1 MRKST
6 TRFTKGV
13 VTVSRIDIGEIQTFA
28 HQLHTANETARKSIK
43 DIKTAVENYTEDGS
57 LKGKAID
64 ASKNYYQ
71 MTYFPLCDAIIE
83 AMNESEERLA
93 QYIADFHAQVDGS
106 ADAKIDADGLY
117 ELGKMIDRIEAKKEA
132 LVQQMNTGT
141 EGQMQSYCSQLSIA
155 YKQEN
160 ILEKYLAFEQSH
172 SGFFDNLTDLV
183 QGIQQTIRELQSNIQ
198 FNSKT
203 GTYDMSKL
211 NFTTVTRMQNALGK
225 ALKNNQTT
233 FNFDEY
239 QKTYRGQ
246 MWVLMKNGIVDVEAT
261 NAYNAAVLNGELPH
275 ESNEAQE
282 EAELL
287 QAIIQSAKEGI
298 DPVTGQE
305 ISKAQGFSI
314 ISGFIFYY
322 TAGGYKGKKI
332 KIPKNILDKIKKSHK
347 SKSILT
353 SQMEAKIL
361 EGQRKGATNG
371 INGGHSSDINNNNPN
386 FATET
391 VKVNQDGTKVIKFT
405 KQFPDGN
412 ISKIKTSTI
421 FPEDWSDKDIIDS
434 ILKVSNSTAI
444 GQRKIDGLTL
454 HRGKIDGVEIDVI
467 KKGNEIISGYP
478 VGGKPTPGF
487 ETIK

>member
-1 MRKST
+1 MPTKNHRLPKKHLPIRKST

-43 DIKTAVENYTEDGS
+43 DIKTAVKNYTEDGS
-57 LKGKAID
+57 LKGKAVD

-106 ADAKIDADGLY
+106 ADARIDADGLY

-132 LVQQMNTGT
+132 LAQRMNTGT
-141 EGQMQSYCSQLSIA
+141 EGQMQSYRSQLSIA

-172 SGFFDNLTDLV
+172 GSFFDNLTDLV

-225 ALKNNQTT
+225 ALKNNEAT
-233 FNFDEY
+233 FNFDEC

-261 NAYNAAVLNGELPH
+261 NAYNAAVLGGEMPH

-287 QAIIQSAKEGI
+287 QAVVQSVKEGT

-305 ISKAQGFSI
+305 ISKAQGFGI
-314 ISGFIFYY
+314 ISGLIFRY
-322 TAGGYKGKKI
+322 TAGGYKGKKFKIPRDWLHRRKKNNGVEVGTDFGKIGKLVNHPNI
-332 KIPKNILDKIKKSHK
+332 KINWSEYAEHGMSRLKQRGL
-347 SKSILT
+347 SKSQVDDFVEHGKVL
-353 SQMEAKIL
+353 SQN
-361 EGQRKGATNG
+361 EGEK
-371 INGGHSSDINNNNPN
+371 
-386 FATET
+386 FAFITE
-391 VKVNQDGTKVIKFT
+391 
-405 KQFPDGN
+405 
-412 ISKIKTSTI
+412 
-421 FPEDWSDKDIIDS
+421 
-434 ILKVSNSTAI
+434 
-444 GQRKIDGLTL
+444 
-454 HRGKIDGVEIDVI
+454 DGVAIVSKDGKLVTAWG
-467 KKGNEIISGYP
+467 KKDFDEGMKKII
-478 VGGKPTPGF
+478 GKLYG
-487 ETIK
+487 K

>member
-1 MRKST
+1 M
-6 TRFTKGV
+6 
-13 VTVSRIDIGEIQTFA
+13 SRIDIGEIQTFA

-43 DIKTAVENYTEDGS
+43 DIKNAVENYIEDGS
-57 LKGKAID
+57 LKGKAVD

-106 ADAKIDADGLY
+106 ADARIDADGLY

-132 LVQQMNTGT
+132 LAQRMNTGT
-141 EGQMQSYCSQLSIA
+141 EGQMQSYRSQLSIA

-172 SGFFDNLTDLV
+172 GGFFDNLTDLV

-225 ALKNNQTT
+225 ALNDNAKT

-261 NAYNAAVLNGELPH
+261 NAYNSAVLGGEMPH

-287 QAIIQSAKEGI
+287 QAVIQSVKEGT

-314 ISGFIFYY
+314 TSGVIFYY
-322 TAGGYKGKKI
+322 VGGGYKGKKFKIPRDWLHGRKKNNGVEVGTDFGKIGKLVNHPNI
-332 KIPKNILDKIKKSHK
+332 KINWSEYAEHGMSRLKQRGL
-347 SKSILT
+347 SKSQVDDFVEHGKVL
-353 SQMEAKIL
+353 SQN
-361 EGQRKGATNG
+361 EGEK
-371 INGGHSSDINNNNPN
+371 
-386 FATET
+386 FAFITE
-391 VKVNQDGTKVIKFT
+391 
-405 KQFPDGN
+405 
-412 ISKIKTSTI
+412 
-421 FPEDWSDKDIIDS
+421 
-434 ILKVSNSTAI
+434 
-444 GQRKIDGLTL
+444 
-454 HRGKIDGVEIDVI
+454 DGVTIVSKDGKLVTAWG
-467 KKGNEIISGYP
+467 KKDFDEGMKKIIEKLY
-478 VGGKPTPGF
+478 GK
-487 ETIK
+487 

>member
-1 MRKST
+1 M
-6 TRFTKGV
+6 
-13 VTVSRIDIGEIQTFA
+13 SRIDIGEIQTFA
-28 HQLHTANETARKSIK
+28 HQLHTANETAIKSIK

-132 LVQQMNTGT
+132 LAQRMNTGT
-141 EGQMQSYCSQLSIA
+141 EGQMQSYRSQLSIA

-305 ISKAQGFSI
+305 ISKAQGFGI

-332 KIPKNILDKIKKSHK
+332 KIPKNILDKIKAANKIKYIESLLTPAQK
-347 SKSILT
+347 KSIKRIDNNIQDHLT
-353 SQMEAKIL
+353 DGDFSGTKRDL
-361 EGQRKGATNG
+361 EGNPVPKKGQPGKYWNHLDEMLNTYQ
-371 INGGHSSDINNNNPN
+371 SLNNSTRSIENSLTNPN
-386 FATET
+386 LDK
-391 VKVNQDGTKVIKFT
+391 KVRVYLE
-405 KQFPDGN
+405 
-412 ISKIKTSTI
+412 SKLKEANLQINKI
-421 FPEDWSDKDIIDS
+421 EDLFDDYGGIQNW
-434 ILKVSNSTAI
+434 
-444 GQRKIDGLTL
+444 
-454 HRGKIDGVEIDVI
+454 I
-467 KKGNEIISGYP
+467 KK
-478 VGGKPTPGF
+478 
-487 ETIK
+487 

>member
-1 MRKST
+1 M
-6 TRFTKGV
+6 
-13 VTVSRIDIGEIQTFA
+13 SRIDIGEIQTFA
-28 HQLHTANETARKSIK
+28 HQLHTANEAGRKSIK
-43 DIKTAVENYTEDGS
+43 DIKKAVKNYTEDGS

-83 AMNESEERLA
+83 AMNESEERLS

-106 ADAKIDADGLY
+106 ADARIDADGLY

-132 LVQQMNTGT
+132 LAQRMNTGT
-141 EGQMQSYCSQLSIA
+141 EGQMQSYRSQLSIA

-172 SGFFDNLTDLV
+172 GGFFDNLTDLV

-225 ALKNNQTT
+225 ALKNNETT

-287 QAIIQSAKEGI
+287 QAVIQSVKEGI

-314 ISGFIFYY
+314 ISGLVFRY
-322 TAGGYKGKKI
+322 TAGGYKGKKFKVSKDWLHRRKKNNGVEVGTDFGKIGKLVNHPNI
-332 KIPKNILDKIKKSHK
+332 KINWSEHSEHGMSRLKQRGL
-347 SKSILT
+347 SKSQVDDFVERGKAL
-353 SQMEAKIL
+353 SQ
-361 EGQRKGATNG
+361 
-371 INGGHSSDINNNNPN
+371 NGGEK
-386 FATET
+386 FAFITENG
-391 VKVNQDGTKVIKFT
+391 VAIVSKDGKLVTAWGKKDF
-405 KQFPDGN
+405 DEGME
-412 ISKIKTSTI
+412 KIIEK
-421 FPEDWSDKDIIDS
+421 
-434 ILKVSNSTAI
+434 LY
-444 GQRKIDGLTL
+444 
-454 HRGKIDGVEIDVI
+454 GK
-467 KKGNEIISGYP
+467 
-478 VGGKPTPGF
+478 
-487 ETIK
+487 

>member
-1 MRKST
+1 M
-6 TRFTKGV
+6 
-13 VTVSRIDIGEIQTFA
+13 SRIDIGEIQTFA

-57 LKGKAID
+57 LKGKAVD

-106 ADAKIDADGLY
+106 ADARIDADGLY

-141 EGQMQSYCSQLSIA
+141 EGQMQSYRSQLSIA

-225 ALKNNQTT
+225 ALKNNETT

-261 NAYNAAVLNGELPH
+261 NAYSAAVLNGELPH

-287 QAIIQSAKEGI
+287 QAVIQSVKEGI

-305 ISKAQGFSI
+305 ISKAQGFGI
-314 ISGFIFYY
+314 ISGLVFRY
-322 TAGGYKGKKI
+322 TAGGYKGKKFKVSKDWLHRRKKNNGVEVGTDFGKIGKLVNHPNI
-332 KIPKNILDKIKKSHK
+332 KINWSEHSEHGMSRLKQRGL
-347 SKSILT
+347 SKSQVDDFVERGKAL
-353 SQMEAKIL
+353 SQ
-361 EGQRKGATNG
+361 
-371 INGGHSSDINNNNPN
+371 NGGEK
-386 FATET
+386 FAFITENG
-391 VKVNQDGTKVIKFT
+391 VAIVSKDGKLVTAWGKKDF
-405 KQFPDGN
+405 DEGME
-412 ISKIKTSTI
+412 KIIEK
-421 FPEDWSDKDIIDS
+421 
-434 ILKVSNSTAI
+434 LY
-444 GQRKIDGLTL
+444 
-454 HRGKIDGVEIDVI
+454 GK
-467 KKGNEIISGYP
+467 
-478 VGGKPTPGF
+478 
-487 ETIK
+487 

>member
-1 MRKST
+1 
-6 TRFTKGV
+6 
-13 VTVSRIDIGEIQTFA
+13 
-28 HQLHTANETARKSIK
+28 
-43 DIKTAVENYTEDGS
+43 
-57 LKGKAID
+57 
-64 ASKNYYQ
+64 

-141 EGQMQSYCSQLSIA
+141 EGQMQSYRSQLSIA

-225 ALKNNQTT
+225 ALKNNETT

-287 QAIIQSAKEGI
+287 QAVIQSVKEGI

-305 ISKAQGFSI
+305 ISKAQGFGI

>member
-1 MRKST
+1 M
-6 TRFTKGV
+6 
-13 VTVSRIDIGEIQTFA
+13 SRIDIGEIQTFA
-28 HQLHTANETARKSIK
+28 HQLHTANETAIKSIK

-57 LKGKAID
+57 LKGKAVD

-132 LVQQMNTGT
+132 LAQRMNTGT
-141 EGQMQSYCSQLSIA
+141 EGQMQSYRSQLSIA

-225 ALKNNQTT
+225 ALKNNEKT

-287 QAIIQSAKEGI
+287 QAVIQSVKEGI

-305 ISKAQGFSI
+305 ISKAQGFGI

-332 KIPKNILDKIKKSHK
+332 KVPKNILDKIKAANKIKYIESLLTPAQK
-347 SKSILT
+347 KSIKRIDNNIQDHLT
-353 SQMEAKIL
+353 DGDFSGTKRDL
-361 EGQRKGATNG
+361 EGNPVPKKGQPGKYWNHLDEMLNTYQ
-371 INGGHSSDINNNNPN
+371 SLNNSTRSIENSLTNPN
-386 FATET
+386 LDK
-391 VKVNQDGTKVIKFT
+391 KVRVYLE
-405 KQFPDGN
+405 
-412 ISKIKTSTI
+412 SKLKEANLQINKI
-421 FPEDWSDKDIIDS
+421 EDLFDDYGGIQNW
-434 ILKVSNSTAI
+434 
-444 GQRKIDGLTL
+444 
-454 HRGKIDGVEIDVI
+454 I
-467 KKGNEIISGYP
+467 KK
-478 VGGKPTPGF
+478 
-487 ETIK
+487 

>member
-28 HQLHTANETARKSIK
+28 HQLHTANETAIKSIK

-71 MTYFPLCDAIIE
+71 MTYFPLCDATIE

-106 ADAKIDADGLY
+106 ADARIDADGLY

-132 LVQQMNTGT
+132 LAQRMNTGT
-141 EGQMQSYCSQLSIA
+141 EGQMQSYRSQLSIA

-172 SGFFDNLTDLV
+172 GGFFDNLTDLV
-183 QGIQQTIRELQSNIQ
+183 QGIQQIIRELQSNIQ
-198 FNSKT
+198 FSSKT

-225 ALKNNQTT
+225 ALKNNETT

-275 ESNEAQE
+275 KSNEAQE

-287 QAIIQSAKEGI
+287 QAIIQSVKEGI
-298 DPVTGQE
+298 DPVTGQK
-305 ISKAQGFSI
+305 ISKAQGFGI
-314 ISGFIFYY
+314 ISGLVFRY
-322 TAGGYKGKKI
+322 TAGGYKGKKFKVSKDWLHRRKKNNGVEVGTDFG
-332 KIPKNILDKIKKSHK
+332 KIGKLVNHPNVKINWSEHSEHGMSRLKQRGL
-347 SKSILT
+347 SKSQVDDFVERGKAL
-353 SQMEAKIL
+353 SQ
-361 EGQRKGATNG
+361 
-371 INGGHSSDINNNNPN
+371 NGGEK
-386 FATET
+386 FAFITENG
-391 VKVNQDGTKVIKFT
+391 VAIVSKDGKLVTAWGKKDF
-405 KQFPDGN
+405 DEGME
-412 ISKIKTSTI
+412 KIIEK
-421 FPEDWSDKDIIDS
+421 
-434 ILKVSNSTAI
+434 LY
-444 GQRKIDGLTL
+444 
-454 HRGKIDGVEIDVI
+454 GK
-467 KKGNEIISGYP
+467 
-478 VGGKPTPGF
+478 
-487 ETIK
+487 

>member
-1 MRKST
+1 M
-6 TRFTKGV
+6 
-13 VTVSRIDIGEIQTFA
+13 SRIDIGEIQTFA
-28 HQLHTANETARKSIK
+28 HQLHTANEAGRKSIK
-43 DIKTAVENYTEDGS
+43 DIKKAVKNYTEDGS

-132 LVQQMNTGT
+132 LAQRMNTGT
-141 EGQMQSYCSQLSIA
+141 EGQMQSYRSQLSIA

-172 SGFFDNLTDLV
+172 GGFFDNLTDLV

-225 ALKNNQTT
+225 ALKNNETT

-261 NAYNAAVLNGELPH
+261 NAYNAAVLNGKLPH

-287 QAIIQSAKEGI
+287 QAVIQSVKEGI

-305 ISKAQGFSI
+305 ISKAQGFGI
-314 ISGFIFYY
+314 ISGLVFRY
-322 TAGGYKGKKI
+322 TAGGYKGKKFKVSKDWLHRRKKNNGVEVGTDFGKIGKLVNHPNI
-332 KIPKNILDKIKKSHK
+332 KINWSEHSEHGMSRLKQRGL
-347 SKSILT
+347 SKSQVDDFVERGKAL
-353 SQMEAKIL
+353 SQ
-361 EGQRKGATNG
+361 
-371 INGGHSSDINNNNPN
+371 NGGEK
-386 FATET
+386 FAFITENG
-391 VKVNQDGTKVIKFT
+391 VAIVSKDGKLVTAWGKKDF
-405 KQFPDGN
+405 DEGME
-412 ISKIKTSTI
+412 KII
-421 FPEDWSDKDIIDS
+421 
-434 ILKVSNSTAI
+434 
-444 GQRKIDGLTL
+444 
-454 HRGKIDGVEIDVI
+454 
-467 KKGNEIISGYP
+467 
-478 VGGKPTPGF
+478 
-487 ETIK
+487 

>member
-1 MRKST
+1 M
-6 TRFTKGV
+6 
-13 VTVSRIDIGEIQTFA
+13 SRIDIGEIQTFA
-28 HQLHTANETARKSIK
+28 YQLHTANEAGRKSIQ
-43 DIKTAVENYTEDGS
+43 DIKAAVKNYTEDGS
-57 LKGKAID
+57 LKGKAVD

-106 ADAKIDADGLY
+106 ADARIDADGLY

-132 LVQQMNTGT
+132 LAQRMNTGT
-141 EGQMQSYCSQLSIA
+141 EGQMQSYRSQLSIA

-172 SGFFDNLTDLV
+172 GSFFDNLTDLI
-183 QGIQQTIRELQSNIQ
+183 QGIQQTIRELQSNVQ

-225 ALKNNQTT
+225 ALKDNEKT

-261 NAYNAAVLNGELPH
+261 NAYNSAVLGGEMPH

-287 QAIIQSAKEGI
+287 QAIIQSVREGI

-314 ISGFIFYY
+314 TSGVIFYY
-322 TAGGYKGKKI
+322 VGGGYKGKKL
-332 KIPKNILDKIKKSHK
+332 KIPKKLLNNIKNRRSKTPKLSTLSEKEQLKLANKYKKKSPIAIPDNAKIKAQTKKAGYEQISYKWKDADGVTFEVRWHTRTPGAPK
-347 SKSILT
+347 EQGNTFVVEKSIPGTADGKLRVEQIMVGT
-353 SQMEAKIL
+353 DKWVSRIEWEKAI
-361 EGQRKGATNG
+361 
-371 INGGHSSDINNNNPN
+371 
-386 FATET
+386 FA
-391 VKVNQDGTKVIKFT
+391 
-405 KQFPDGN
+405 
-412 ISKIKTSTI
+412 
-421 FPEDWSDKDIIDS
+421 
-434 ILKVSNSTAI
+434 
-444 GQRKIDGLTL
+444 R
-454 HRGKIDGVEIDVI
+454 
-467 KKGNEIISGYP
+467 KKGESTLEQDKMLTDGHW
-478 VGGKPTPGF
+478 K
-487 ETIK
+487 E

>member
-1 MRKST
+1 MPTKNHRLPKKHLPIRKST

-43 DIKTAVENYTEDGS
+43 DIKTAVKNYTEDGS
-57 LKGKAID
+57 LKGKAVD

-71 MTYFPLCDAIIE
+71 MTYFSLCDAIIE

-106 ADAKIDADGLY
+106 ADARIDADGLY

-132 LVQQMNTGT
+132 LAQRMNTGT
-141 EGQMQSYCSQLSIA
+141 EGQMQSYRSQLSIA

-172 SGFFDNLTDLV
+172 GSFFDNLTDLV

-225 ALKNNQTT
+225 ALKNNEAT

-261 NAYNAAVLNGELPH
+261 NAYNAAVLGGEMPH

-287 QAIIQSAKEGI
+287 QAVVQSVKEGT

-305 ISKAQGFSI
+305 ISKAQGFGI
-314 ISGFIFYY
+314 ISGLIFRY
-322 TAGGYKGKKI
+322 TAGGYKGKKFKIPRDWLHRRKKNNGVEVGTDFGKIGKLVNHPNI
-332 KIPKNILDKIKKSHK
+332 KINWSEYAEHGMSRLKQRGL
-347 SKSILT
+347 SKSQVDDFVEHGKVL
-353 SQMEAKIL
+353 SQN
-361 EGQRKGATNG
+361 EGEK
-371 INGGHSSDINNNNPN
+371 
-386 FATET
+386 FAFITE
-391 VKVNQDGTKVIKFT
+391 
-405 KQFPDGN
+405 
-412 ISKIKTSTI
+412 
-421 FPEDWSDKDIIDS
+421 
-434 ILKVSNSTAI
+434 
-444 GQRKIDGLTL
+444 
-454 HRGKIDGVEIDVI
+454 DGVAIVSKDGKLVTAWG
-467 KKGNEIISGYP
+467 KKDFDEGMKKII
-478 VGGKPTPGF
+478 GKLYG
-487 ETIK
+487 K

>member
-1 MRKST
+1 M
-6 TRFTKGV
+6 
-13 VTVSRIDIGEIQTFA
+13 SRIDIGEIQTFA
-28 HQLHTANETARKSIK
+28 HLLHTANETAIKSIK
-43 DIKTAVENYTEDGS
+43 DIKNAVKNYTEDGS
-57 LKGKAID
+57 LKGKAVD

-106 ADAKIDADGLY
+106 ADARIDADGLY

-132 LVQQMNTGT
+132 LAQRMNTGT
-141 EGQMQSYCSQLSIA
+141 EGQMQNYRSQLSIA

-172 SGFFDNLTDLV
+172 GGFFDNLTDLV

-198 FNSKT
+198 FSSKT

-225 ALKNNQTT
+225 ALKNNETT

-261 NAYNAAVLNGELPH
+261 NAYNAAVLNGELAH
-275 ESNEAQE
+275 KSNEAQE

-287 QAIIQSAKEGI
+287 QAVIQSVKKGR

-314 ISGFIFYY
+314 ISGLVFRY
-322 TAGGYKGKKI
+322 TAGGYKGKKFKVSKDWLHRRKKNNGVEVGTDFGKIGKLVNHPNI
-332 KIPKNILDKIKKSHK
+332 KINWSEHSEHGMSRLKQRGL
-347 SKSILT
+347 SKSQVDDFVERGKAL
-353 SQMEAKIL
+353 SQ
-361 EGQRKGATNG
+361 
-371 INGGHSSDINNNNPN
+371 NGGEK
-386 FATET
+386 FAFITENG
-391 VKVNQDGTKVIKFT
+391 VAIVSKDGKLVTAWGKKDF
-405 KQFPDGN
+405 DEGME
-412 ISKIKTSTI
+412 KIIEK
-421 FPEDWSDKDIIDS
+421 
-434 ILKVSNSTAI
+434 LY
-444 GQRKIDGLTL
+444 
-454 HRGKIDGVEIDVI
+454 GK
-467 KKGNEIISGYP
+467 
-478 VGGKPTPGF
+478 
-487 ETIK
+487 

>member
-1 MRKST
+1 MRNST

-28 HQLHTANETARKSIK
+28 HQLHTANEAGRKSIK
-43 DIKTAVENYTEDGS
+43 DIKKAVKNYTEDGS

-71 MTYFPLCDAIIE
+71 ITYFPLCDAIIE

-106 ADAKIDADGLY
+106 ADARIDADGLY

-132 LVQQMNTGT
+132 LAQRMNTGT
-141 EGQMQSYCSQLSIA
+141 EGQMQSYRSQLSIA

-225 ALKNNQTT
+225 ALKNNETT

-261 NAYNAAVLNGELPH
+261 NAYNAAVFNGELPH

-287 QAIIQSAKEGI
+287 QAVIQSVKEGI

-314 ISGFIFYY
+314 ISGLIFHY
-322 TAGGYKGKKI
+322 TVGGYKGKKFKVSKDWLRRRKKNNGVEVGTDFGKIGKLVNHPNI
-332 KIPKNILDKIKKSHK
+332 KINWSEHSEHGMSRLKQRGL
-347 SKSILT
+347 SKSQVDDFVERGKAL
-353 SQMEAKIL
+353 SQ
-361 EGQRKGATNG
+361 
-371 INGGHSSDINNNNPN
+371 NGGEK
-386 FATET
+386 FAFITENG
-391 VKVNQDGTKVIKFT
+391 VAIVSKDGKLVTAWGKKDF
-405 KQFPDGN
+405 DEGME
-412 ISKIKTSTI
+412 KIIEK
-421 FPEDWSDKDIIDS
+421 
-434 ILKVSNSTAI
+434 LY
-444 GQRKIDGLTL
+444 
-454 HRGKIDGVEIDVI
+454 GK
-467 KKGNEIISGYP
+467 
-478 VGGKPTPGF
+478 
-487 ETIK
+487 

>member
-1 MRKST
+1 MPTKNHRLPKKHLPIRKST

-43 DIKTAVENYTEDGS
+43 DIKTAVKNYTEDGS
-57 LKGKAID
+57 LKGKAVD

-71 MTYFPLCDAIIE
+71 MTYFPSCDAIIE

-106 ADAKIDADGLY
+106 ADARIDADGLY

-132 LVQQMNTGT
+132 LAQRMNTGT
-141 EGQMQSYCSQLSIA
+141 EGQMQSYRSQLSIA

-172 SGFFDNLTDLV
+172 GSFFDNLTDLV

-225 ALKNNQTT
+225 ALKNNEAT

-261 NAYNAAVLNGELPH
+261 NAYNAAVLGGEMPH

-287 QAIIQSAKEGI
+287 QAVVQSVKEGT

-305 ISKAQGFSI
+305 ISKAQGFGI
-314 ISGFIFYY
+314 ISGLIFRY
-322 TAGGYKGKKI
+322 TAGGYKGKKFKIPRDWLHRRKKNNGVEVGTDFGKIGKLVNHPNI
-332 KIPKNILDKIKKSHK
+332 KINWSEYAEHGMSRLKQRGL
-347 SKSILT
+347 SKSQVDDFVEHGKVL
-353 SQMEAKIL
+353 SQN
-361 EGQRKGATNG
+361 EGEK
-371 INGGHSSDINNNNPN
+371 
-386 FATET
+386 FAFITE
-391 VKVNQDGTKVIKFT
+391 
-405 KQFPDGN
+405 
-412 ISKIKTSTI
+412 
-421 FPEDWSDKDIIDS
+421 
-434 ILKVSNSTAI
+434 
-444 GQRKIDGLTL
+444 
-454 HRGKIDGVEIDVI
+454 DGVAIVSKDGKLVTAWG
-467 KKGNEIISGYP
+467 KKDFDEGMKKII
-478 VGGKPTPGF
+478 GKLYG
-487 ETIK
+487 K

>member
-1 MRKST
+1 M
-6 TRFTKGV
+6 
-13 VTVSRIDIGEIQTFA
+13 SRIDIGEIQTFA
-28 HQLHTANETARKSIK
+28 YQLHTANEAGRKSIK
-43 DIKTAVENYTEDGS
+43 DIKNAVKNYTEDGS

-132 LVQQMNTGT
+132 LAQRMNTGT
-141 EGQMQSYCSQLSIA
+141 EGQMQSYRSQLSIA

-172 SGFFDNLTDLV
+172 GGFFDNLTDLV
-183 QGIQQTIRELQSNIQ
+183 RGIQQTIRELQSNIQ

-225 ALKNNQTT
+225 ALKNNETT

-261 NAYNAAVLNGELPH
+261 NAYNAAVLNGELPN

-287 QAIIQSAKEGI
+287 QAVIQSVKEGI

-305 ISKAQGFSI
+305 ISKAQGFGI
-314 ISGFIFYY
+314 ISGLIFRY
-322 TAGGYKGKKI
+322 TVGGYKGKKI

-353 SQMEAKIL
+353 SEMEAKIL
-361 EGQRKGATNG
+361 EGQRKGTTNG

-391 VKVNQDGTKVIKFT
+391 VEVNQDGTKVIKFT

>member
-1 MRKST
+1 M
-6 TRFTKGV
+6 
-13 VTVSRIDIGEIQTFA
+13 SRIDIGEIQTFA

-43 DIKTAVENYTEDGS
+43 DIKTAVKNYTEDGS
-57 LKGKAID
+57 LKGKAVD

-106 ADAKIDADGLY
+106 ADARIDADGLY

-132 LVQQMNTGT
+132 LAQRMNTGT
-141 EGQMQSYCSQLSIA
+141 EGQMQSYRSQLSIA

-172 SGFFDNLTDLV
+172 GSFFDNLTDLV

-211 NFTTVTRMQNALGK
+211 NFTTVTRMQNTLGK
-225 ALKNNQTT
+225 ALKNNEAT

-261 NAYNAAVLNGELPH
+261 NAYNAAVLGGEMPH

-287 QAIIQSAKEGI
+287 QAVVQSVKEGT

-305 ISKAQGFSI
+305 ISKAQGFGI
-314 ISGFIFYY
+314 ISGLIFRY
-322 TAGGYKGKKI
+322 TAGGYKGKKFKIPRDWLHRRKKNNGVEVGTDFGKIGKLVNHPNI
-332 KIPKNILDKIKKSHK
+332 KINWSEYAEHGMSRLKQRGL
-347 SKSILT
+347 SKSQVDDFVEHGKVL
-353 SQMEAKIL
+353 SQN
-361 EGQRKGATNG
+361 EGEK
-371 INGGHSSDINNNNPN
+371 
-386 FATET
+386 FAFITE
-391 VKVNQDGTKVIKFT
+391 
-405 KQFPDGN
+405 
-412 ISKIKTSTI
+412 
-421 FPEDWSDKDIIDS
+421 
-434 ILKVSNSTAI
+434 
-444 GQRKIDGLTL
+444 
-454 HRGKIDGVEIDVI
+454 DGVAIVSKDGKLVTAWG
-467 KKGNEIISGYP
+467 KKDFDEGMKKII
-478 VGGKPTPGF
+478 GKLYG
-487 ETIK
+487 K

>member
-1 MRKST
+1 M
-6 TRFTKGV
+6 
-13 VTVSRIDIGEIQTFA
+13 SRIDIGEIQTFA

-43 DIKTAVENYTEDGS
+43 DIKTAVKNYIEDGS
-57 LKGKAID
+57 LKGKAVD

-106 ADAKIDADGLY
+106 ADARIDADGLY

-132 LVQQMNTGT
+132 LAQRMNTGT
-141 EGQMQSYCSQLSIA
+141 EGQMQSYRSQLSIA

-160 ILEKYLAFEQSH
+160 ILEKYLSFEQSH
-172 SGFFDNLTDLV
+172 GGFFDNLTDLV

-211 NFTTVTRMQNALGK
+211 NFTTVSRMQNVLEK
-225 ALKNNQTT
+225 ALNDNEKT

-261 NAYNAAVLNGELPH
+261 NAYNSAVLGGEMPH

-287 QAIIQSAKEGI
+287 QAVIQSVKEGT

-314 ISGFIFYY
+314 ISGLFFRY
-322 TAGGYKGKKI
+322 TTGGYKGKKF
-332 KIPKNILDKIKKSHK
+332 KIPKDWLRRRKKASGAKGFNIDEIHPKLKTEPDTAFFWSGRTEGVGGADIAADVAK
-347 SKSILT
+347 SKGGVT
-353 SQMEAKIL
+353 L
-361 EGQRKGATNG
+361 ESTIGNKNIEMPDWDFNNPESMKAWDLASGSYAEQVSGEVRAVVGSDLRKGN
-371 INGGHSSDINNNNPN
+371 IWENVELPRLKNNPN
-386 FATET
+386 
-391 VKVNQDGTKVIKFT
+391 VTKITTIDPKT
-405 KQFPDGN
+405 GLE
-412 ISKIKTSTI
+412 KII
-421 FPEDWSDKDIIDS
+421 FE
-434 ILKVSNSTAI
+434 
-444 GQRKIDGLTL
+444 RK
-454 HRGKIDGVEIDVI
+454 
-467 KKGNEIISGYP
+467 
-478 VGGKPTPGF
+478 
-487 ETIK
+487 

>member
-28 HQLHTANETARKSIK
+28 HQLHTANEAGRKSIK
-43 DIKTAVENYTEDGS
+43 DIKKAVKNYTEDGS

-106 ADAKIDADGLY
+106 ADARIDADGLY

-132 LVQQMNTGT
+132 LAQRMNTGT
-141 EGQMQSYCSQLSIA
+141 EGQMQSYRSQLSIA

-172 SGFFDNLTDLV
+172 GGFFDNLTDLV

-225 ALKNNQTT
+225 ALKNNETT

-261 NAYNAAVLNGELPH
+261 NAYNAAVLNGELAH
-275 ESNEAQE
+275 KSNEAQE

-287 QAIIQSAKEGI
+287 QAVIQSVKKGR

-314 ISGFIFYY
+314 ISGLVFRY
-322 TAGGYKGKKI
+322 TAGGYKGKKFKVSKDWLHRRKKNNGVEVGTDFGKIGKLVNHPNI
-332 KIPKNILDKIKKSHK
+332 KINWSEHSEHGMSRLKQRGL
-347 SKSILT
+347 SKSQVDDFVERGKAL
-353 SQMEAKIL
+353 SQ
-361 EGQRKGATNG
+361 
-371 INGGHSSDINNNNPN
+371 NGGEK
-386 FATET
+386 FAFITENG
-391 VKVNQDGTKVIKFT
+391 VAIVSKDGKLVTAWGKKDF
-405 KQFPDGN
+405 DEGME
-412 ISKIKTSTI
+412 KIIEK
-421 FPEDWSDKDIIDS
+421 
-434 ILKVSNSTAI
+434 LY
-444 GQRKIDGLTL
+444 
-454 HRGKIDGVEIDVI
+454 GK
-467 KKGNEIISGYP
+467 
-478 VGGKPTPGF
+478 
-487 ETIK
+487 

>member
-1 MRKST
+1 M
-6 TRFTKGV
+6 
-13 VTVSRIDIGEIQTFA
+13 SRIDIGEIQTFA

-141 EGQMQSYCSQLSIA
+141 EGQMQSYRSQLSIA

-225 ALKNNQTT
+225 ALKNNETT

-275 ESNEAQE
+275 ESNDAQE

-287 QAIIQSAKEGI
+287 QAVIQSVKEGI

-305 ISKAQGFSI
+305 ISKAQGFGI

-322 TAGGYKGKKI
+322 TASGYKGKKI
-332 KIPKNILDKIKKSHK
+332 KIPKNILDKIKYIESLLTPAQK
-347 SKSILT
+347 KSIKRIDNNIQDHLT
-353 SQMEAKIL
+353 DGDFSGTKRDL
-361 EGQRKGATNG
+361 EGNPVPKKGQPGKYWNHLDEMLNTYQ
-371 INGGHSSDINNNNPN
+371 SLNNSTRSIENSLTNPN
-386 FATET
+386 LDK
-391 VKVNQDGTKVIKFT
+391 KVRVYLE
-405 KQFPDGN
+405 
-412 ISKIKTSTI
+412 SKLKEANLQINKI
-421 FPEDWSDKDIIDS
+421 EDLFDDYGGIQNW
-434 ILKVSNSTAI
+434 
-444 GQRKIDGLTL
+444 
-454 HRGKIDGVEIDVI
+454 I
-467 KKGNEIISGYP
+467 KK
-478 VGGKPTPGF
+478 
-487 ETIK
+487 

>member
-1 MRKST
+1 M
-6 TRFTKGV
+6 
-13 VTVSRIDIGEIQTFA
+13 SRIDIGEIQTFA
-28 HQLHTANETARKSIK
+28 HQLHTANETAIKSIK

-57 LKGKAID
+57 LKGKAVD

-106 ADAKIDADGLY
+106 ADARIDANGLY

-132 LVQQMNTGT
+132 LAQRMNTGT
-141 EGQMQSYCSQLSIA
+141 EGQMQSYRSQLSIA

-172 SGFFDNLTDLV
+172 GGFFDNLTDLV

-211 NFTTVTRMQNALGK
+211 NFTTVTRMRNALGK
-225 ALKNNQTT
+225 ALKNNETT

-287 QAIIQSAKEGI
+287 QAVIQSVKKGR

-305 ISKAQGFSI
+305 ISKAQGFGI
-314 ISGFIFYY
+314 ISGLVFRY
-322 TAGGYKGKKI
+322 TVGGYKGKKF
-332 KIPKNILDKIKKSHK
+332 KIPKAWLNRRKKAREGHIKSDNIKFGSSVKSTK
-347 SKSILT
+347 
-353 SQMEAKIL
+353 
-361 EGQRKGATNG
+361 
-371 INGGHSSDINNNNPN
+371 
-386 FATET
+386 
-391 VKVNQDGTKVIKFT
+391 KVNNQMKKRGWSEESVKSVVDHPHTTRKSGNKATGNDATVFYDKDGSYVIIDDKTKEIVQI
-405 KQFPDGN
+405 
-412 ISKIKTSTI
+412 
-421 FPEDWSDKDIIDS
+421 SDKFDKNWVPDAGIADPY
-434 ILKVSNSTAI
+434 KP
-444 GQRKIDGLTL
+444 
-454 HRGKIDGVEIDVI
+454 
-467 KKGNEIISGYP
+467 KGGE
-478 VGGKPTPGF
+478 
-487 ETIK
+487 

>member
-1 MRKST
+1 M
-6 TRFTKGV
+6 
-13 VTVSRIDIGEIQTFA
+13 SRIDIGEIQTFA

-43 DIKTAVENYTEDGS
+43 DIKNAVENYTEDSS

-132 LVQQMNTGT
+132 LAQQMNTGT
-141 EGQMQSYCSQLSIA
+141 EGQMQSYRSQLSIA

-225 ALKNNQTT
+225 ALKNNETT

-287 QAIIQSAKEGI
+287 QAVVQSVKEGI
-298 DPVTGQE
+298 DPVTGQK
-305 ISKAQGFSI
+305 ISKAQGFGI
-314 ISGFIFYY
+314 ISGLVFRY
-322 TAGGYKGKKI
+322 TVGGYKGKKI
-332 KIPKNILDKIKKSHK
+332 KIPKKWLDRRRNVNRIDFLQSVNIKDFVVKDKH
-347 SKSILT
+347 L
-353 SQMEAKIL
+353 
-361 EGQRKGATNG
+361 R
-371 INGGHSSDINNNNPN
+371 
-386 FATET
+386 
-391 VKVNQDGTKVIKFT
+391 
-405 KQFPDGN
+405 
-412 ISKIKTSTI
+412 
-421 FPEDWSDKDIIDS
+421 
-434 ILKVSNSTAI
+434 NSTAKRARKFDAETSEDANLI
-444 GQRKIDGLTL
+444 VQDALKNGKVKKIEDNGLGSQRQKSYSAIIDTEKNVGTKGESHIKIVYDELNNVWT
-454 HRGKIDGVEIDVI
+454 V
-467 KKGNEIISGYP
+467 YP
-478 VGGKPTPGF
+478 VPAP
-487 ETIK
+487 

>member
-1 MRKST
+1 M
-6 TRFTKGV
+6 
-13 VTVSRIDIGEIQTFA
+13 SRIDIGEIQTFA
-28 HQLHTANETARKSIK
+28 HQLHTANGAGRKSIK
-43 DIKTAVENYTEDGS
+43 DIKKAVKNYTEDGS

-106 ADAKIDADGLY
+106 ADARIDADGLY

-132 LVQQMNTGT
+132 LAQRMNTGT
-141 EGQMQSYCSQLSIA
+141 EGQMQSYRSQLSIA

-225 ALKNNQTT
+225 ALKNNKTT

-261 NAYNAAVLNGELPH
+261 NAYNAAVFNGELPH

-287 QAIIQSAKEGI
+287 QAVIQSVKEGI

-305 ISKAQGFSI
+305 ISKAQGFGI
-314 ISGFIFYY
+314 ISGLVFRY

-467 KKGNEIISGYP
+467 KKGDEIISGYP

>member
-1 MRKST
+1 
-6 TRFTKGV
+6 
-13 VTVSRIDIGEIQTFA
+13 
-28 HQLHTANETARKSIK
+28 
-43 DIKTAVENYTEDGS
+43 
-57 LKGKAID
+57 
-64 ASKNYYQ
+64 

-106 ADAKIDADGLY
+106 ADARIDADGLY

-132 LVQQMNTGT
+132 LAQRMNTGT
-141 EGQMQSYCSQLSIA
+141 EGQMQSYRSQLSIA

-172 SGFFDNLTDLV
+172 GGFFDNLTDLV

-225 ALKNNQTT
+225 AVKNNETT

-261 NAYNAAVLNGELPH
+261 NAYNAAVLNGELAH
-275 ESNEAQE
+275 KSNEAQE

-287 QAIIQSAKEGI
+287 QAVIQSVKEGI

-305 ISKAQGFSI
+305 ISKAQGFGI
-314 ISGFIFYY
+314 ISGLVFRY
-322 TAGGYKGKKI
+322 TAGGYKGKKFKVSKDWLHRRKKNNGVEVGTDFGKIGKLVNHPNI
-332 KIPKNILDKIKKSHK
+332 KINWSEHSEHGMSRLKQRGL
-347 SKSILT
+347 SKSQVDDFVERGKAL
-353 SQMEAKIL
+353 SQ
-361 EGQRKGATNG
+361 
-371 INGGHSSDINNNNPN
+371 NGGEK
-386 FATET
+386 FAFITENG
-391 VKVNQDGTKVIKFT
+391 VAIVSKDGKLVTAWGKKDF
-405 KQFPDGN
+405 DEGME
-412 ISKIKTSTI
+412 KIIEK
-421 FPEDWSDKDIIDS
+421 
-434 ILKVSNSTAI
+434 LY
-444 GQRKIDGLTL
+444 
-454 HRGKIDGVEIDVI
+454 GK
-467 KKGNEIISGYP
+467 
-478 VGGKPTPGF
+478 
-487 ETIK
+487 

>member
-1 MRKST
+1 M
-6 TRFTKGV
+6 
-13 VTVSRIDIGEIQTFA
+13 SRIDIGEIQTFA
-28 HQLHTANETARKSIK
+28 YQLHTANEAARKSIK
-43 DIKTAVENYTEDGS
+43 DIKNAVKNYTEDGS

-93 QYIADFHAQVDGS
+93 QYIADFHAQVDSS
-106 ADAKIDADGLY
+106 ADARIDADGLY

-132 LVQQMNTGT
+132 LAQRMNTGT
-141 EGQMQSYCSQLSIA
+141 EGQMQSYRSQLSIA

-172 SGFFDNLTDLV
+172 GGFFDNLTDLV
-183 QGIQQTIRELQSNIQ
+183 RGIQQTIRELQSNIQ

-211 NFTTVTRMQNALGK
+211 NFTTVTRMQNASGK
-225 ALKNNQTT
+225 ALNDNAKT

-261 NAYNAAVLNGELPH
+261 NAYNAAVLGGKMPH

-287 QAIIQSAKEGI
+287 QAVVQSVKEGT

-305 ISKAQGFSI
+305 ISKAQGFGI
-314 ISGFIFYY
+314 ISGLIFRY
-322 TAGGYKGKKI
+322 TAGGYKGKKFKIPRDWLHRRKKNNGVEVGTDFGKIGKLVNHPNI
-332 KIPKNILDKIKKSHK
+332 KINWSEYAEHGMSRLKQRGL
-347 SKSILT
+347 SKSQVDDFVEHGKVL
-353 SQMEAKIL
+353 SQN
-361 EGQRKGATNG
+361 EGEK
-371 INGGHSSDINNNNPN
+371 
-386 FATET
+386 FAFITE
-391 VKVNQDGTKVIKFT
+391 
-405 KQFPDGN
+405 
-412 ISKIKTSTI
+412 
-421 FPEDWSDKDIIDS
+421 
-434 ILKVSNSTAI
+434 
-444 GQRKIDGLTL
+444 
-454 HRGKIDGVEIDVI
+454 DGVAIVSKDGKLVTAWG
-467 KKGNEIISGYP
+467 KKDFDEGMKKII
-478 VGGKPTPGF
+478 GKLYG
-487 ETIK
+487 K

>member
-1 MRKST
+1 M
-6 TRFTKGV
+6 
-13 VTVSRIDIGEIQTFA
+13 SRIDIGEIQTFA

-132 LVQQMNTGT
+132 LVQRMNTGT
-141 EGQMQSYCSQLSIA
+141 EGQMQSYRSQLSIA

-172 SGFFDNLTDLV
+172 GGFFDNLTDLV

-225 ALKNNQTT
+225 ALKNNETT

-287 QAIIQSAKEGI
+287 QAVIQSVKEGI

-314 ISGFIFYY
+314 ISGLVFRY
-322 TAGGYKGKKI
+322 TAGGYKGKKFKIPRDWLRRRKKNNGVEVGTDFGKIGKLVNHPNI
-332 KIPKNILDKIKKSHK
+332 KINWSEHSEHGMSRLKQRGL
-347 SKSILT
+347 SKSQVDDFVERGKAL
-353 SQMEAKIL
+353 SQ
-361 EGQRKGATNG
+361 
-371 INGGHSSDINNNNPN
+371 NGGEK
-386 FATET
+386 FAFITENG
-391 VKVNQDGTKVIKFT
+391 VAIVSKDGKLVTAWGKKDF
-405 KQFPDGN
+405 DEGME
-412 ISKIKTSTI
+412 KIIEK
-421 FPEDWSDKDIIDS
+421 
-434 ILKVSNSTAI
+434 LY
-444 GQRKIDGLTL
+444 
-454 HRGKIDGVEIDVI
+454 GK
-467 KKGNEIISGYP
+467 
-478 VGGKPTPGF
+478 
-487 ETIK
+487 

>member
-28 HQLHTANETARKSIK
+28 HQLHTANEAGRKSIK
-43 DIKTAVENYTEDGS
+43 DIKKAVKNYTEDGS

-132 LVQQMNTGT
+132 LAQRMNTGT
-141 EGQMQSYCSQLSIA
+141 EGQMQSYRSQLSIA

-172 SGFFDNLTDLV
+172 GGFFDNLTDLV

-225 ALKNNQTT
+225 ALKNNETT

-261 NAYNAAVLNGELPH
+261 NAYNAAVLNGKLPH

-287 QAIIQSAKEGI
+287 QAVIQSVKEGI

-305 ISKAQGFSI
+305 ISKAQGFGI
-314 ISGFIFYY
+314 ISGLVFRY
-322 TAGGYKGKKI
+322 TAGGYKGKKFKVSKDWLHRRKKNNGVEVGTDFGKIGKLVNHPNI
-332 KIPKNILDKIKKSHK
+332 KINWSEHSEHGMSRLKQRGL
-347 SKSILT
+347 SKSQVDDFVERGKAL
-353 SQMEAKIL
+353 SQ
-361 EGQRKGATNG
+361 
-371 INGGHSSDINNNNPN
+371 NGGEK
-386 FATET
+386 FAFITENG
-391 VKVNQDGTKVIKFT
+391 VAIVSKDGKLVTAWGKKDF
-405 KQFPDGN
+405 DEGME
-412 ISKIKTSTI
+412 KIIEK
-421 FPEDWSDKDIIDS
+421 
-434 ILKVSNSTAI
+434 
-444 GQRKIDGLTL
+444 
-454 HRGKIDGVEIDVI
+454 
-467 KKGNEIISGYP
+467 
-478 VGGKPTPGF
+478 
-487 ETIK
+487 

>member
-106 ADAKIDADGLY
+106 ADARIDADGLY

-132 LVQQMNTGT
+132 LAQRMNTGT
-141 EGQMQSYCSQLSIA
+141 EGQMQSYRSQLSIA

-172 SGFFDNLTDLV
+172 GSFFDNLTDLV
-183 QGIQQTIRELQSNIQ
+183 RGIQQTIHELQSNIQ

-225 ALKNNQTT
+225 ALKNNETT

-261 NAYNAAVLNGELPH
+261 NAYNAAVLNGELLH

-287 QAIIQSAKEGI
+287 QAVIQSVKEGI

-305 ISKAQGFSI
+305 ISKAQGFGI

-322 TAGGYKGKKI
+322 TTGGYKGKKI

>member
-1 MRKST
+1 M
-6 TRFTKGV
+6 
-13 VTVSRIDIGEIQTFA
+13 SRIDIGEIQTFA
-28 HQLHTANETARKSIK
+28 YQLHTANEAARKSIK
-43 DIKTAVENYTEDGS
+43 DIKNAVKNYTEDGS

-93 QYIADFHAQVDGS
+93 QYIADFHAKVDSS
-106 ADAKIDADGLY
+106 ADARIDADGLY

-132 LVQQMNTGT
+132 LAQRMNTGT
-141 EGQMQSYCSQLSIA
+141 EGQMQSYRSQLSIA

-172 SGFFDNLTDLV
+172 GGFFDNLTDLV
-183 QGIQQTIRELQSNIQ
+183 RGIQQTIRELQSNIQ

-211 NFTTVTRMQNALGK
+211 NFTTVTRMQNASGK
-225 ALKNNQTT
+225 ALNDNAKT

-261 NAYNAAVLNGELPH
+261 NAYNAAVLGGEMPH

-287 QAIIQSAKEGI
+287 QAVVQSVKEGT

-305 ISKAQGFSI
+305 ISKAQGFGI
-314 ISGFIFYY
+314 ISGLIFRY
-322 TAGGYKGKKI
+322 TAGGYKGKKFKIPRDWLHRRKKNNGVEVGTDFGKIGKLVNHPNI
-332 KIPKNILDKIKKSHK
+332 KINWSEYAEHGMSRLKQRGL
-347 SKSILT
+347 SKSQVDDFVEHGKVL
-353 SQMEAKIL
+353 SQN
-361 EGQRKGATNG
+361 EGEK
-371 INGGHSSDINNNNPN
+371 
-386 FATET
+386 FAFITE
-391 VKVNQDGTKVIKFT
+391 
-405 KQFPDGN
+405 
-412 ISKIKTSTI
+412 
-421 FPEDWSDKDIIDS
+421 
-434 ILKVSNSTAI
+434 
-444 GQRKIDGLTL
+444 
-454 HRGKIDGVEIDVI
+454 DGVAIVSKDGKLVTAWG
-467 KKGNEIISGYP
+467 KKDFDEGMKKII
-478 VGGKPTPGF
+478 GKLYG
-487 ETIK
+487 K

>member
-1 MRKST
+1 M
-6 TRFTKGV
+6 
-13 VTVSRIDIGEIQTFA
+13 SRIDIGEIQTFA
-28 HQLHTANETARKSIK
+28 HQLHTANEAGRKSIK
-43 DIKTAVENYTEDGS
+43 DIKKAVKNYTEDGS

-106 ADAKIDADGLY
+106 ADARIDADGLY

-132 LVQQMNTGT
+132 LAQRMNTRT
-141 EGQMQSYCSQLSIA
+141 EGQMQNYRSQLSIA

-172 SGFFDNLTDLV
+172 GGFFDNLTDLV

-198 FNSKT
+198 FSSKT

-225 ALKNNQTT
+225 ALKNNEAT

-261 NAYNAAVLNGELPH
+261 NAYNAAVLNGKLPH

-287 QAIIQSAKEGI
+287 QAVIQSVKEGI

-305 ISKAQGFSI
+305 ISKAQGFGI
-314 ISGFIFYY
+314 ISGLVFRY
-322 TAGGYKGKKI
+322 TAGGYKGKKFKVSKDWLHRRKKNNGVEVGTDFGKIGKLVNHPNI
-332 KIPKNILDKIKKSHK
+332 KINWSEHSEHGMSRLKQRGL
-347 SKSILT
+347 SKSQVDDFVERGKAL
-353 SQMEAKIL
+353 SQ
-361 EGQRKGATNG
+361 
-371 INGGHSSDINNNNPN
+371 NGGEK
-386 FATET
+386 FAFITENG
-391 VKVNQDGTKVIKFT
+391 VAIVSKDGKLVTAWGKKDF
-405 KQFPDGN
+405 DEGME
-412 ISKIKTSTI
+412 KIIEK
-421 FPEDWSDKDIIDS
+421 
-434 ILKVSNSTAI
+434 LY
-444 GQRKIDGLTL
+444 
-454 HRGKIDGVEIDVI
+454 GK
-467 KKGNEIISGYP
+467 
-478 VGGKPTPGF
+478 
-487 ETIK
+487 

>member
-1 MRKST
+1 M
-6 TRFTKGV
+6 
-13 VTVSRIDIGEIQTFA
+13 SRIDIGEIQTFA

-141 EGQMQSYCSQLSIA
+141 EGQMQSYRSQLSIA

-225 ALKNNQTT
+225 ALKNNETT

-275 ESNEAQE
+275 ESNDAQE

-287 QAIIQSAKEGI
+287 QAVIQSVKEGI

-305 ISKAQGFSI
+305 ISKAQGFGI

-322 TAGGYKGKKI
+322 TASGYKGKKI
-332 KIPKNILDKIKKSHK
+332 KIPKNILDKIKAANKIKYIESLLTPAQK
-347 SKSILT
+347 KSIKRIDNNIQDHLT
-353 SQMEAKIL
+353 DGDFSGTKRDL
-361 EGQRKGATNG
+361 EGNPVPKKGQPGKYWNHLDEMLNTYQ
-371 INGGHSSDINNNNPN
+371 SLNNSTRSIENSLTNPN
-386 FATET
+386 LDK
-391 VKVNQDGTKVIKFT
+391 KVRVYLE
-405 KQFPDGN
+405 
-412 ISKIKTSTI
+412 SKLKEANLQINKI
-421 FPEDWSDKDIIDS
+421 EDLFDDYGGIQNW
-434 ILKVSNSTAI
+434 
-444 GQRKIDGLTL
+444 
-454 HRGKIDGVEIDVI
+454 I
-467 KKGNEIISGYP
+467 KK
-478 VGGKPTPGF
+478 
-487 ETIK
+487 

>member
-1 MRKST
+1 
-6 TRFTKGV
+6 
-13 VTVSRIDIGEIQTFA
+13 
-28 HQLHTANETARKSIK
+28 
-43 DIKTAVENYTEDGS
+43 
-57 LKGKAID
+57 
-64 ASKNYYQ
+64 

-106 ADAKIDADGLY
+106 ADARIDADGLY

-132 LVQQMNTGT
+132 LAQRMNTGT
-141 EGQMQSYCSQLSIA
+141 EGQMQSYRSQLSIA

-172 SGFFDNLTDLV
+172 GGFFDNLTDLV

-225 ALKNNQTT
+225 ALKNNETT

-261 NAYNAAVLNGELPH
+261 NAYNAAVLNGELAH
-275 ESNEAQE
+275 KSNEAQE

-287 QAIIQSAKEGI
+287 QAVIQSVKEGI

-305 ISKAQGFSI
+305 ISKAQGFGI
-314 ISGFIFYY
+314 ISGLVFRY
-322 TAGGYKGKKI
+322 TAGGYKGKKFKVSKDWLHRRKKNNGVEVGTDFGKIGKLVNHPNI
-332 KIPKNILDKIKKSHK
+332 KINWSEHSEHGMSRLKQRGL
-347 SKSILT
+347 SKSQVDDFVERGKAL
-353 SQMEAKIL
+353 SQ
-361 EGQRKGATNG
+361 
-371 INGGHSSDINNNNPN
+371 NGGEK
-386 FATET
+386 FAFITENG
-391 VKVNQDGTKVIKFT
+391 VAIVSKDGKLVTAWGKKEF
-405 KQFPDGN
+405 DEGME
-412 ISKIKTSTI
+412 KIIEK
-421 FPEDWSDKDIIDS
+421 
-434 ILKVSNSTAI
+434 LY
-444 GQRKIDGLTL
+444 
-454 HRGKIDGVEIDVI
+454 GK
-467 KKGNEIISGYP
+467 
-478 VGGKPTPGF
+478 
-487 ETIK
+487 

>member
-1 MRKST
+1 M
-6 TRFTKGV
+6 
-13 VTVSRIDIGEIQTFA
+13 SRIDIGEIQTFA
-28 HQLHTANETARKSIK
+28 HQLHTANEAGRKSIK
-43 DIKTAVENYTEDGS
+43 DIKKAVKNYTEDGS

-106 ADAKIDADGLY
+106 ADAKIDAAGLY

-132 LVQQMNTGT
+132 LAQQMNTGT
-141 EGQMQSYCSQLSIA
+141 EGQMQSYRSQLSIA

-160 ILEKYLAFEQSH
+160 ILEKYLAFEQGH

-183 QGIQQTIRELQSNIQ
+183 RGIQQTIRELQSNIQ

-225 ALKNNQTT
+225 ALKNNEKT

-261 NAYNAAVLNGELPH
+261 NAYNAAVLSGELPR

-287 QAIIQSAKEGI
+287 RAVIQSVKEGI

-305 ISKAQGFSI
+305 ISKAQGFGI
-314 ISGFIFYY
+314 ISGLIFRY

-353 SQMEAKIL
+353 SEMEAKIL
-361 EGQRKGATNG
+361 EGQRKGTTNG

-391 VKVNQDGTKVIKFT
+391 VEVNQDGTKVIKFT

-434 ILKVSNSTAI
+434 ILKISNSTAI

>member
-1 MRKST
+1 M
-6 TRFTKGV
+6 
-13 VTVSRIDIGEIQTFA
+13 SRIDIGEIQTFA
-28 HQLHTANETARKSIK
+28 HQLHTANEAGRKSIK
-43 DIKTAVENYTEDGS
+43 DIKKAVKNYTEDGS

-106 ADAKIDADGLY
+106 ADARIDADGLY

-132 LVQQMNTGT
+132 LAQRMNTGT
-141 EGQMQSYCSQLSIA
+141 EGQMQSYRSQLSIA

-172 SGFFDNLTDLV
+172 GGFFDNLTDLV

-211 NFTTVTRMQNALGK
+211 NFTTVTRMQNVLGK
-225 ALKNNQTT
+225 ALKNNETT

-287 QAIIQSAKEGI
+287 QAVIQSVKKGR

-314 ISGFIFYY
+314 ISGLVFRY
-322 TAGGYKGKKI
+322 TAGGYKGKKFKVSKDWLHRRKKNNGVEVGTDFGKIGKLVNHPNI
-332 KIPKNILDKIKKSHK
+332 KINWSEHSEHGMSRLKQRGL
-347 SKSILT
+347 SKSQVDDFVERGKAL
-353 SQMEAKIL
+353 SQ
-361 EGQRKGATNG
+361 
-371 INGGHSSDINNNNPN
+371 NGGEK
-386 FATET
+386 FAFITENG
-391 VKVNQDGTKVIKFT
+391 VAIVSKDGKLVTAWGKKDF
-405 KQFPDGN
+405 DEGME
-412 ISKIKTSTI
+412 KIIEK
-421 FPEDWSDKDIIDS
+421 
-434 ILKVSNSTAI
+434 LY
-444 GQRKIDGLTL
+444 
-454 HRGKIDGVEIDVI
+454 GK
-467 KKGNEIISGYP
+467 
-478 VGGKPTPGF
+478 
-487 ETIK
+487 

>member
-1 MRKST
+1 M
-6 TRFTKGV
+6 
-13 VTVSRIDIGEIQTFA
+13 SRIDIGEIQTFA

-83 AMNESEERLA
+83 AMNESEERLT

-132 LVQQMNTGT
+132 LAQRMNTGT
-141 EGQMQSYCSQLSIA
+141 EGQMQSYRSQLSIA

-183 QGIQQTIRELQSNIQ
+183 QGIQQTIRKLQSNIQ

-203 GTYDMSKL
+203 GTYDMRKL

-287 QAIIQSAKEGI
+287 QAIIQSVKEGI

-305 ISKAQGFSI
+305 ISKAQGFGI
-314 ISGFIFYY
+314 ISGLVFRY
-322 TAGGYKGKKI
+322 TAGGYKGKKFKVSKDWLHRRKKNNGVEVGTDFGKIGKLVNHPNI
-332 KIPKNILDKIKKSHK
+332 KINWSEHSEHGMSRLKQRGL
-347 SKSILT
+347 SKSQVDDFVERGKAL
-353 SQMEAKIL
+353 SQ
-361 EGQRKGATNG
+361 
-371 INGGHSSDINNNNPN
+371 NGGEK
-386 FATET
+386 FAFITENG
-391 VKVNQDGTKVIKFT
+391 VAIVSKDGKLVTAWGKKDF
-405 KQFPDGN
+405 DEGME
-412 ISKIKTSTI
+412 KIIEK
-421 FPEDWSDKDIIDS
+421 
-434 ILKVSNSTAI
+434 LY
-444 GQRKIDGLTL
+444 
-454 HRGKIDGVEIDVI
+454 GK
-467 KKGNEIISGYP
+467 
-478 VGGKPTPGF
+478 
-487 ETIK
+487 

>member
-1 MRKST
+1 M
-6 TRFTKGV
+6 
-13 VTVSRIDIGEIQTFA
+13 SRIDIGEIQTFA
-28 HQLHTANETARKSIK
+28 HQLHTANETAIKSIK

-132 LVQQMNTGT
+132 LAQRMNTGT
-141 EGQMQSYCSQLSIA
+141 EGQMQSYRSQLSIA

-225 ALKNNQTT
+225 ALKNNEKT

-287 QAIIQSAKEGI
+287 QAVIQSVKEEI

-305 ISKAQGFSI
+305 ISKAQGFGI

-332 KIPKNILDKIKKSHK
+332 KIPKNILDKIKAANKIKYIESLLTPAQK
-347 SKSILT
+347 KSIKRIDNNIQDHLT
-353 SQMEAKIL
+353 DGDFSGTKRDL
-361 EGQRKGATNG
+361 EGNPVPKKGQPGKYWNHLDEMLNTYQ
-371 INGGHSSDINNNNPN
+371 SLNNSTRSIENSLTNPN
-386 FATET
+386 LDK
-391 VKVNQDGTKVIKFT
+391 KVRVYLE
-405 KQFPDGN
+405 
-412 ISKIKTSTI
+412 SKLKEANLQINKI
-421 FPEDWSDKDIIDS
+421 EDLFDDYGGIQNW
-434 ILKVSNSTAI
+434 
-444 GQRKIDGLTL
+444 
-454 HRGKIDGVEIDVI
+454 I
-467 KKGNEIISGYP
+467 KK
-478 VGGKPTPGF
+478 
-487 ETIK
+487 

>member
-1 MRKST
+1 M
-6 TRFTKGV
+6 
-13 VTVSRIDIGEIQTFA
+13 SRIDIGEIQTFA

-43 DIKTAVENYTEDGS
+43 DIKTAVENYTEDGG
-57 LKGKAID
+57 LKGKEVD

-106 ADAKIDADGLY
+106 ADARIDADGLY

-141 EGQMQSYCSQLSIA
+141 EGQMQSYRSQLSIA
-155 YKQEN
+155 YKQES

-172 SGFFDNLTDLV
+172 SGFFDNLTDIV

-211 NFTTVTRMQNALGK
+211 NFTTVTRMQNALEK
-225 ALKNNQTT
+225 ALNDNAKT

-261 NAYNAAVLNGELPH
+261 NAYNAAVLNGELLH

-287 QAIIQSAKEGI
+287 QAVIQSVKEGI

-305 ISKAQGFSI
+305 ISKAQGFGI

-322 TAGGYKGKKI
+322 TTGGYKGKKI

-444 GQRKIDGLTL
+444 GQRKIDG
-454 HRGKIDGVEIDVI
+454 VEIDVI

>member
-1 MRKST
+1 M
-6 TRFTKGV
+6 
-13 VTVSRIDIGEIQTFA
+13 SRIDIGEIQTFA

-141 EGQMQSYCSQLSIA
+141 EGQMQSYRSQLSIA

-225 ALKNNQTT
+225 ALKNNETT

-246 MWVLMKNGIVDVEAT
+246 MWMLMKNGIVDVEAT

-287 QAIIQSAKEGI
+287 QAVIQSVKEGI
-298 DPVTGQE
+298 DPATGQE
-305 ISKAQGFSI
+305 ISKAQGFGI
-314 ISGFIFYY
+314 ISGLVFRY
-322 TAGGYKGKKI
+322 TVGGYKGKKI
-332 KIPKNILDKIKKSHK
+332 KIPKKWLDRRRNVNRIDFLQSVNIKDFVVKDKH
-347 SKSILT
+347 L
-353 SQMEAKIL
+353 
-361 EGQRKGATNG
+361 R
-371 INGGHSSDINNNNPN
+371 
-386 FATET
+386 
-391 VKVNQDGTKVIKFT
+391 
-405 KQFPDGN
+405 
-412 ISKIKTSTI
+412 
-421 FPEDWSDKDIIDS
+421 
-434 ILKVSNSTAI
+434 NSTAKRARKFDAETSEDANLI
-444 GQRKIDGLTL
+444 VQDALKNGKVKKIEDNGLGSQRQKSYSAIIDTEKNVGTKGESHIKIVYDELNNVWT
-454 HRGKIDGVEIDVI
+454 V
-467 KKGNEIISGYP
+467 YP
-478 VGGKPTPGF
+478 VPAP
-487 ETIK
+487 

>member
-1 MRKST
+1 M
-6 TRFTKGV
+6 
-13 VTVSRIDIGEIQTFA
+13 SRIDIGEIQTFA
-28 HQLHTANETARKSIK
+28 HQLHTANETGRKNIQ
-43 DIKTAVENYTEDGS
+43 DIKTAVKNYTEDGS

-106 ADAKIDADGLY
+106 ADARIDADGLY

-132 LVQQMNTGT
+132 LAQRMNTGT
-141 EGQMQSYCSQLSIA
+141 EGQMQSYRSQLSIA

-172 SGFFDNLTDLV
+172 GGFFDNLTDLV
-183 QGIQQTIRELQSNIQ
+183 RGIQQTIRELQSNIQ

-211 NFTTVTRMQNALGK
+211 NFTTVSRMQNALGK
-225 ALKNNQTT
+225 ALNDNAKT

-261 NAYNAAVLNGELPH
+261 NAYNAAVLGGEMPH

-287 QAIIQSAKEGI
+287 QAVVQSVKEGT

-305 ISKAQGFSI
+305 ISKAQGFGI
-314 ISGFIFYY
+314 ISGLIFRY
-322 TAGGYKGKKI
+322 TAGGYKGKKFKIPRDWLHRRKKNNGVEVGTDFGKIGKLVNHPNI
-332 KIPKNILDKIKKSHK
+332 KINWSEYAEHGMSRLKQRGL
-347 SKSILT
+347 SKSQVDDFVEHGKVL
-353 SQMEAKIL
+353 SQN
-361 EGQRKGATNG
+361 EGEK
-371 INGGHSSDINNNNPN
+371 
-386 FATET
+386 FAFITE
-391 VKVNQDGTKVIKFT
+391 
-405 KQFPDGN
+405 
-412 ISKIKTSTI
+412 
-421 FPEDWSDKDIIDS
+421 
-434 ILKVSNSTAI
+434 
-444 GQRKIDGLTL
+444 
-454 HRGKIDGVEIDVI
+454 DGVAIVSKDGKLVTAWG
-467 KKGNEIISGYP
+467 KKDFDEGMKKII
-478 VGGKPTPGF
+478 GKLYG
-487 ETIK
+487 K

>member
-1 MRKST
+1 M
-6 TRFTKGV
+6 
-13 VTVSRIDIGEIQTFA
+13 SRIDIGEIQTFA

-106 ADAKIDADGLY
+106 ADARIDADGLY

-141 EGQMQSYCSQLSIA
+141 EGQMQSYRSQLSIA

-172 SGFFDNLTDLV
+172 SGFFDNLTDLI

-225 ALKNNQTT
+225 ALKNNETT

-287 QAIIQSAKEGI
+287 QAVIQSVKKGR

-305 ISKAQGFSI
+305 ISKAQGFGI
-314 ISGFIFYY
+314 ISGLVFRY
-322 TAGGYKGKKI
+322 TAGGYKGKKFKVSKDWLHRRKKNNGVEVGTDFGKIGKLVNHPNI
-332 KIPKNILDKIKKSHK
+332 KINWSEHSEHGMSRLKQRGL
-347 SKSILT
+347 SKSQVDDFVERGKAL
-353 SQMEAKIL
+353 SQ
-361 EGQRKGATNG
+361 
-371 INGGHSSDINNNNPN
+371 NGGEK
-386 FATET
+386 FAFITENG
-391 VKVNQDGTKVIKFT
+391 VAIVSKDGKLVTAWGKKDF
-405 KQFPDGN
+405 DEGME
-412 ISKIKTSTI
+412 KIIEK
-421 FPEDWSDKDIIDS
+421 
-434 ILKVSNSTAI
+434 LY
-444 GQRKIDGLTL
+444 
-454 HRGKIDGVEIDVI
+454 GK
-467 KKGNEIISGYP
+467 
-478 VGGKPTPGF
+478 
-487 ETIK
+487 